1 VQKILQKYKE
11 LQDIIAILGMDELSE
26 SDKRTVYRA
35 KKIQKFFTQPLFVA
49 KEMKRLMGKA
59 IHNQQ
64 MIRDGDHLLVAV
76 SGGKDSLSLLWL
88 LRERIER
95 IPVEYRITAVHV
107 DPGFGADS
115 AGRMA
120 SFFSTNGFDYK
131 VLKSD
136 IGPKAHGPDNR
147 ENPCFLCSR
156 MRRKLLFQLAGEI
169 GCNRIAFGHHKDDVI
184 ETFFLNVFYGAS
196 ISTMLPVQELF
207 KGKLTLIRPLYLI
220 DQDLIQRYVRSMGW
234 NRIELGCPSAG
245 SSKREEIRN
254 MLKSFYRSNRKIKGN
269 IFHALQNVN
278 PEYLL

>member
-1 VQKILQKYKE
+1 M
-11 LQDIIAILGMDELSE
+11 A
-26 SDKRTVYRA
+26 
-35 KKIQKFFTQPLFVA
+35 FVA

-88 LRERIER
+88 LRERIKR
-95 IPVEYRITAVHV
+95 IPIEYRITAAHV

-115 AGRMA
+115 AGQMT
-120 SFFSTNGFDYK
+120 SFFSTHGFDSK

-156 MRRKLLFQLAGEI
+156 MRRKLLFQLADEI
-169 GCNRIAFGHHKDDVI
+169 GCNRVAFGHHKDDII

-220 DQDLIQRYVRSMGW
+220 EQDLIQRYARSMGW
-234 NRIELGCPSAG
+234 NMIKLGCPTAG

-254 MLKSFYRSNRKIKGN
+254 MLKGFYRSNRKIRGN
-269 IFHALQNVN
+269 IFHAMQNVN
-278 PEYLL
+278 VEYLL